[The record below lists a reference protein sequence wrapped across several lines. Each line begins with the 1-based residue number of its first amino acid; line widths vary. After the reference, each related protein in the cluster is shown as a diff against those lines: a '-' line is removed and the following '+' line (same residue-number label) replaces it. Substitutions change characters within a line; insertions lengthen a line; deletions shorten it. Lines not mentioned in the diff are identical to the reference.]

1 MDYNFVFSMDNGI
14 GLILN
19 ESDGIYK
26 IKYENK
32 IVEEKQFSIQFIDEK
47 LANNLLS
54 KKYESFFKYDYLN
67 RGIEYAET
75 GMVKNFYFSHW
86 SPDTRT

>member
-1 MDYNFVFSMDNGI
+1 MDYNFVYSMDNGI

-32 IVEEKQFSIQFIDEK
+32 IIEEKQFSIQFIDEK

-54 KKYESFFKYDYLN
+54 KKYESFLSM
-67 RGIEYAET
+67 II
-75 GMVKNFYFSHW
+75 
-86 SPDTRT
+86 